1 MSEAASHDASHDSS
15 EHAAGRDAIGDAA
28 ASRLEVARAAAAEVA
43 ELALRFYQSPELE
56 VLRKDDG
63 SEVTP
68 VDREGETLIR
78 RRIAA
83 AFPEDAILGEE
94 HGEQDGR
101 SGWRWVLDPID
112 GTRSFAAGM
121 PSFCTLI
128 GIEHDGQPVAGFTQW
143 PALGETLEAIRG
155 RGARWRTRSGAIR
168 PARVSAA
175 TQVSQATI
183 QLGAPSSFAGAGQ
196 RAAHPRFAAAVRRIR
211 GWDDGFAFALVA
223 TGRVDGAVQC
233 GLSRWDLSAF
243 APILAEAGATL
254 AAWDGGDP
262 LAPPGCVLAGSPDLV
277 HGLAARTGD
286 QHRLQAAD

>member
-1 MSEAASHDASHDSS
+1 MLAVMHAAIPDSS
-15 EHAAGRDAIGDAA
+15 GPPPVAEAIRDAA
-28 ASRLEVARAAAAEVA
+28 AARLEVARAAAAEVA

-68 VDREGETLIR
+68 VDRDGETLIR
-78 RRIAA
+78 RRIEAV
-83 AFPEDAILGEE
+83 FPEDAILGEE
-94 HGEQDGR
+94 HGERDGS

-112 GTRSFAAGM
+112 GTRSFANAM

-128 GIEHDGQPVAGFTQW
+128 GIEHDQQPVAGFTQW
-143 PALGETLEAIRG
+143 PALGETLEAVRG
-155 RGARWRTRSGAIR
+155 RGARWRTRGGRVRA
-168 PARVSAA
+168 ARVSGES
-175 TQVSQATI
+175 QVSRATI
-183 QLGAPSSFAGAGQ
+183 QLGAPSSFAGVGQ
-196 RAAHPRFAAAVRRIR
+196 GPAHPRFAAADRRIR

-243 APILAEAGATL
+243 APILAEAGAVL

-262 LAPPGCVLAGSPDLV
+262 LGPPGCVLTGSPELV
-277 HGLAARTGD
+277 AGLAALTGGEEYR
-286 QHRLQAAD
+286 QRAD